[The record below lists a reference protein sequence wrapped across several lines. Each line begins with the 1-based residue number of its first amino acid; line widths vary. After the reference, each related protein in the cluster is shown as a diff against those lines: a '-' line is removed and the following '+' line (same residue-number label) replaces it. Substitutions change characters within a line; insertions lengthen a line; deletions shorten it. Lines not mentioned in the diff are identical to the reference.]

1 MITEALSPK
10 RLTTPPE
17 SDTLA
22 PEENSPEAIYR
33 RAAPE
38 RITFNDATLALR
50 RFGSTG
56 KPLVF
61 IHGFPVHGYTWRKL
75 LPELSRHNQCLVLD
89 LPGLGDSD
97 WHNQTDFRFTAQAR
111 RLSMLLEKL
120 GRRKTT
126 LIAHDTG
133 ATIARLV
140 ALQCPE
146 LVDQLILINT
156 EIPGHRPPWIRLHQL
171 SSRLPLAGAMFRLL
185 LQSKQFLHS
194 SMGFQSFYADRE
206 ILAQCGML
214 APYVLPLTESTKRM
228 QGMFGYLR
236 GIEWDVLD
244 ALATQHRDIRA
255 RTHLIWGE
263 QDATFPLRFA
273 ERMREQF
280 NPAASLS
287 CIRNAALMPHEEQP
301 EQVLNAIQNILESH

>member
-1 MITEALSPK
+1 MITDALSSK

-17 SDTLA
+17 SDTVA
-22 PEENSPEAIYR
+22 SEEHSPEAFYR
-33 RAAPE
+33 KIEPE
-38 RITFNDATLALR
+38 RITINDATFALR
-50 RFGSTG
+50 RFGRSG

-97 WHNQTDFRFTAQAR
+97 WHNQTDFRFTAQAQ
-111 RLSMLLEKL
+111 RLNMLLEKL
-120 GRRKTT
+120 GLRNAT

-146 LVDQLILINT
+146 LVDRLILINT

-171 SSRLPLAGAMFRLL
+171 SSRLPLAGAMFRRL
-185 LQSKQFLHS
+185 LQSKRFLHS
-194 SMGFQSFYADRE
+194 SMGFKSFYADRE

-214 APYVLPLTESTKRM
+214 EPYVLPLTKSAKRM
-228 QGMFGYLR
+228 QGMLGYLR
-236 GIEWDVLD
+236 GIEWEVLD
-244 ALATQHRDIRA
+244 ALTSQHRDIRA

-273 ERMREQF
+273 EQMREQF
-280 NPAASLS
+280 DPVAPLFR
-287 CIRNAALMPHEEQP
+287 IQNAALMPHEEQP
-301 EQVLNAIQNILESH
+301 EQVLSAIKNILELH